1 MMKNK
6 NLECKELV
14 NMIVDGVS
22 RKTMKKNAINASIQ
36 AYDIKLAIFET
47 DEDVKKAVRNYV
59 FVDYYCPLCEK
70 YNRLGVCG
78 NCPLKDE
85 GGNCC
90 AEWKDLTKQKTRA
103 ALIKLAERINSLE
116 EKGGQQC

>member
-47 DEDVKKAVRNYV
+47 
-59 FVDYYCPLCEK
+59 FS
-70 YNRLGVCG
+70 
-78 NCPLKDE
+78 
-85 GGNCC
+85 
-90 AEWKDLTKQKTRA
+90 KT
-103 ALIKLAERINSLE
+103 
-116 EKGGQQC
+116 

>member
-1 MMKNK
+1 MKNK

-22 RKTMKKNAINASIQ
+22 RKTMKKNAINATIQ

-47 DEDVKKAVRNYV
+47 DDDVKKAVKNCV
-59 FVDYYCPLCEK
+59 FVDLYCPLCEK

-78 NCPLKDE
+78 KCPLKGE
-85 GGNCC
+85 GRNCC

-116 EKGGQQC
+116 EQK